1 MKIYWTYS
9 KPTLRPS
16 EVHAH
21 EKGKIRLSSENFHIG
36 GLGRTPF
43 FTHCITEQGYMHVLN
58 PSASDIHIALIGGVD
73 EEYRI
78 CNTATS
84 DQLLTLS
91 NLVRFYQSLGHSVEE
106 GDLINFDLQQWLKA
120 INK

>member
-9 KPTLRPS
+9 KPNLLPS

-21 EKGKIRLSSENFHIG
+21 EMGKVRLSSETFHIG
-36 GLGRTPF
+36 GLGRDPI
-43 FTHCITEQGYMHVLN
+43 FTHCINEQGYMYVLKN
-58 PSASDIHIALIGGVD
+58 SVSDIHIALIGGVD
-73 EEYRI
+73 GDYRI
-78 CNTATS
+78 CNTASS

-91 NLVRFYQSLGHSVEE
+91 NLIRFHLSTGQSVEE
-106 GDLINFDLQQWLKA
+106 GDLLNFDLQKWLKA

>member
-9 KPTLRPS
+9 RTDLRPN
-16 EVHAH
+16 EVHKH
-21 EKGKIRLSSENFHIG
+21 EKSMPRLSTDTFHIG
-36 GLGRTPF
+36 GLGRTPIL
-43 FTHCITEQGYMHVLN
+43 THCINEQGYMYVLKEGV
-58 PSASDIHIALIGGVD
+58 SDIHIALIGGID
-73 EEYRI
+73 NEYRI

-91 NLVRFYQSLGHSVEE
+91 NLVRFYLSMGYNVEE
-106 GDLINFDLQQWLKA
+106 GDLLNFDLPQWLKA

>member
-9 KPTLRPS
+9 KTSLRPS
-16 EVHAH
+16 EVHKH
-21 EKGKIRLSSENFHIG
+21 EKSMSRLSTDTFHIG
-36 GLGRTPF
+36 GLGRTPI
-43 FTHCITEQGYMHVLN
+43 FTHCINEQGYMYVLKERV
-58 PSASDIHIALIGGVD
+58 SDIHIALIGGID
-73 EEYRI
+73 EEYRL

-91 NLVRFYQSLGHSVEE
+91 NLVRFYLSMGYNVEE
-106 GDLINFDLQQWLKA
+106 GDLLNFDLPQWLKA